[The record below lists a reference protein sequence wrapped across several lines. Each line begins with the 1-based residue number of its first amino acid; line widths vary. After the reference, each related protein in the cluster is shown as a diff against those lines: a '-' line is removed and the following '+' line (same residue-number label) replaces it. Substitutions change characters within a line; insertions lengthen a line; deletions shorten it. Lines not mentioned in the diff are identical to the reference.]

1 MELKMS
7 NIFKIIMLI
16 SGLYCCDVFA
26 HSNEQNEQS
35 YWKVHPKTAKELKLM
50 QGYSL
55 SSDRQITAGNFDRGV
70 NPRWSFLHMTELF
83 PHARIDRAA
92 ETIPLKYSMGSLN
105 VAEISFSAT
114 DGNEHKV
121 KELLYH
127 TSTDSFLVMY
137 KGSLIHESYYNGM
150 NANTPHLLMSVTKT
164 FTAML
169 VGILVEQGK
178 LDTKKRVTDYLPE
191 LGNTGLTG
199 ATVQQVLDMSAA
211 LKYSED
217 YTDLK
222 ADVYIEG
229 CVFSWSTPLGC
240 KPGPETFEAY
250 IQTLKEK
257 SQGNGEK
264 FHYRSV
270 LTNVLAMLIE
280 RTSGDRMVNM
290 LNKHV
295 WQKLGMVDDGYFNVD
310 SVGFAFAGGGLSAT
324 ARDVMRFG
332 SVLLNNGQYKGE
344 QIIPEDW
351 IKDTRFANALT
362 KDNFAKGEYG
372 EILPG
377 WHYRNQTWVKDSE
390 EGVMLALGV
399 HGQLIYVNQNTQL
412 VIVKQSSQPE
422 ATNLNMF
429 LDTFAALDAISTAL
443 ALQDKN

>member
-1 MELKMS
+1 
-7 NIFKIIMLI
+7 MLI

-26 HSNEQNEQS
+26 HSSEKSDQS
-35 YWKVHPKTAKELKLM
+35 YWQVHPKTAKELKLM
-50 QGYSL
+50 QGYPVSP
-55 SSDRQITAGNFDRGV
+55 SRQITANNFDRGV

-83 PHARIDRAA
+83 PHARIDRA
-92 ETIPLKYSMGSLN
+92 EEISQLKYDSPPLN
-105 VAEISFSAT
+105 IAEISFTGT

-121 KELLYH
+121 SELLHH
-127 TSTDSFLVMY
+127 TSTDSFLVMH
-137 KGSLIHESYYNGM
+137 KGSLIHESYFNGM

-178 LDTKKRVTDYLPE
+178 LETKKQVTDYLPE
-191 LGNTGLTG
+191 LANTGLAG

-217 YTDLK
+217 YTDLN
-222 ADVYIEG
+222 ADVYIEA
-229 CVFSWSTPLGC
+229 CVFSWGTPLGC
-240 KPGPETFEAY
+240 KPGPDTFETY

-257 SQGNGEK
+257 SQHNGEK

-280 RTSGDRMVNM
+280 RTSGERMVSL
-290 LNKHV
+290 LNKHI
-295 WQKLGMVDDGYFNVD
+295 WQKLGMENDGYFNVD

-344 QIIPEDW
+344 QIIPENW
-351 IKDTRFANALT
+351 IKDTRFANAMT

-372 EILPG
+372 EVLPG

-422 ATNLNMF
+422 ATNLTMY
-429 LDTFAALDAISTAL
+429 LDTFAALDAISAG
-443 ALQDKN
+443 LQAKN